1 MKDNVYLI
9 KRINEMKKE
18 EHELSKQ
25 IQLCKQYKA
34 GKLFNN
40 MNTDAH

>member
-18 EHELSKQ
+18 KHELLKQ
-25 IQLCKQYKA
+25 ISLMRRHKDNANGFDEGFQ
-34 GKLFNN
+34 
-40 MNTDAH
+40 D